1 MRVPGGMGTILMK
14 VETGSKVAV
23 IGGGP
28 AGSLFALHLLRYA
41 REVGVDPEVTIY
53 EVRDFGEPGPKG
65 CKGCAGI
72 LSPSLLKNLNEL
84 GLSIPDEI
92 VASKIAHYTVHG
104 PNASVSISNPDKGIQ
119 IASIYRGAGP
129 RTPDNR
135 TAGSFDGW
143 LLRQAQ
149 SSGAKV
155 VRRKVSRVILGERAR
170 LEVAD
175 GELDC
180 DLVVLASG
188 VNAARVPAIGLEYVP
203 PKTLVMAQAE
213 LYVGAAEVQSLLGD
227 SAHAFLLPR
236 FGLVFGTLVPKGPF
250 INVSV
255 LSSGKHTVSVSDFL
269 SHETV
274 RGVLPE
280 RYERVCSCAPR
291 AVIGPA
297 HNYCADG
304 FVAIGDAA
312 VSRLYKDGIGSAL
325 LTSREAARTAV
336 WHGFSRQD
344 FERHYTPFCNT
355 IDSDNRWGRILFSIN
370 NRAKDS
376 HVFLLAQQRRIAAEQ
391 EETAKAQP
399 FTKAA
404 WGMFTGSYSYGTVAR
419 LAISPVPLAR
429 LLGALFLE
437 SPRALLPREADY
449 RRKLHVGARKV
460 LLLGSGFGST
470 YVLRNVV
477 PALNR
482 NEKVETTMVS
492 DENFFLFSP
501 LLHEVAMGT
510 IETRHIAYPVR
521 RLHWRDRF
529 SFVQATVEK
538 IDLSGRKVL
547 TSTGTLDFDY
557 LVLGLGAVTNTT
569 ALGPVPANVFTLKT
583 LRDSMLIRNHI
594 IDVFERAS
602 AEKDPLRQRQLL
614 TFVVAGTGYIP
625 VQLATGLRDF
635 VHRDLTKYYK
645 TVNPDTIRVI
655 LVEAQP
661 KVVPEMD
668 PKVGAYVSRHL
679 RQKAIEVKL
688 NSRVTR
694 AWEVGVEVNGR
705 ESIPTETVIW
715 APGVVANPRI
725 AELDVARDNIGR
737 VLVND
742 YMEVHGAP
750 GVFAVGDCAHFKN
763 PRTGQPISP
772 RAHTTVRQA
781 KVVAHNIL
789 AEIRGKDKKR
799 YRYSSAVE
807 MISLG
812 SSKAVFS
819 LGRLKLYGFPARLV
833 WLVAYSSLVTGTYNR
848 VRIVMDWLLS
858 LVFGRDTTYLK
869 PMR

>member
-1 MRVPGGMGTILMK
+1 MHVPGGMGTTLMK
-14 VETGSKVAV
+14 AETGSKVAV

-41 REVGVDPEVTIY
+41 REAGIDLEVTIY
-53 EVRDFGEPGPKG
+53 EARDFGEPGPKG

-72 LSPSLLKNLNEL
+72 LSPSLLRNLGEL

-104 PNASVSISNPDKGIQ
+104 PNTSVSIPNPDRGIQ

-143 LLRQAQ
+143 LIKQAL

-155 VRRKVSRVILGERAR
+155 EREKVSRVVLGERAH
-170 LEVAD
+170 LEVAG

-188 VNAARVPAIGLEYVP
+188 VNAARIPILGLAYFP
-203 PKTLVMAQAE
+203 PKTRVMAQAE
-213 LYVGAAEVQSLLGD
+213 LYVGAAQVQSLLGD

-236 FGLVFGTLVPKGPF
+236 SGLVFGTLVPKGPF

-255 LSSGKHTVSVSDFL
+255 LSSGKHTVSVSEFL

-274 RGVLPE
+274 RSVLPE

-291 AVIGPA
+291 AAIGPA
-297 HNYCADG
+297 HNYCAAR
-304 FVAIGDAA
+304 FVAVGDAA

-325 LTSREAARTAV
+325 LTGREAARTAV
-336 WHGFSRQD
+336 RHGFSRQD
-344 FERHYTPFCNT
+344 FERHYTPFCNA
-355 IDSDNRWGRILFSIN
+355 INSDNRWGRLLFSIN

-376 HVFLLAQQRRIAAEQ
+376 RVFLLAQQRRIAAEQ
-391 EETAKAQP
+391 EGAADAQP

-419 LAISPVPLAR
+419 LVFSPVPLAR

-437 SPRALLPREADY
+437 SPRALLPREAAY

-482 NEKVETTMVS
+482 NEKVETTMLS

-501 LLHEVAMGT
+501 LLHEVAMGS
-510 IETRHIAYPVR
+510 IETRHIAYPIR

-529 SFVQATVEK
+529 NFVQATVEK
-538 IDLSGRKVL
+538 IDLGGRKVL
-547 TSTGTLDFDY
+547 TSTGALGFDY
-557 LVLGLGAVTNTT
+557 LVLGLGAVTDTT
-569 ALGPVPANVFTLKT
+569 ALDPVPPNVFTLKT

-602 AEKDPLRQRQLL
+602 AETDPLRQRQLL

-635 VHRDLTKYYK
+635 VHRDLTRYYK
-645 TVNPDTIRVI
+645 TVDPDTIRVI

-661 KVVPEMD
+661 KVVPELD
-668 PKVGAYVSRHL
+668 PKVGAYVSKHL
-679 RQKAIEVKL
+679 RQKGIEVRL

-694 AWEVGVEVNGR
+694 AWEVGVELNAT

-715 APGVVANPRI
+715 APGVRANPRI
-725 AELDVARDNIGR
+725 AELDVATDNMGR
-737 VLVND
+737 VVVND
-742 YMEVHGAP
+742 YMEVPGAP
-750 GVFAVGDCAHFKN
+750 GVFAVGDCAHFESQ
-763 PRTGQPISP
+763 RTGQPIPP

-781 KVVAHNIL
+781 RVVAHNIL

-833 WLVAYSSLVTGTYNR
+833 WLVAYSGLVTGSYNR